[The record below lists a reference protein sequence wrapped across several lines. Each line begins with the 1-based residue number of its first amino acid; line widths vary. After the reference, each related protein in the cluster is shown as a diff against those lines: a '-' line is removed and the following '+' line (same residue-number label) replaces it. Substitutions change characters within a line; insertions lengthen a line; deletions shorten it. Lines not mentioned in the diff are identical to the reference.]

1 MSYIISVSMIV
12 DRNKMLMAVCYGARA
27 IVEILV
33 VLQDTRVDHDGI
45 KDIILHVNFEGF
57 V

>member
-1 MSYIISVSMIV
+1 MIV